1 MKTFQITQVHKTM
14 SSPVEDSVGRQHEER
29 LLKVEADRS
38 VRVEEGLQGGEQ
50 QLAAAPSGPLLHHP
64 VPSPAPL
71 HLALVYLQPTPNGVN
86 IVPVQVLGQAAYAYD
101 PLVQPVMLRGA
112 TLPLLPSTGPASFP
126 RPQLFRPWEE
136 VGRRGQGAGGS
147 RVSRVTTSLPSDEVE
162 TLEHGVHQ
170 MRMV

>member
-1 MKTFQITQVHKTM
+1 MQITQADKTM
-14 SSPVEDSVGRQHEER
+14 SSPVGDSVGRQQEER
-29 LLKVEADRS
+29 LLKEETDRS

-50 QLAAAPSGPLLHHP
+50 QLAAAPPGLQLQHP

-112 TLPLLPSTGPASFP
+112 TPPLLPSPGPAPSP